1 MIGTTVSHYRIVEH
15 IGSGGMGVVYLAED
29 IHLHRKVALKF
40 LSETAAQGPE
50 AQERLLREAQ
60 AEGTVDHPNI
70 ATVYEIGTWQGQTF
84 IAMAYYAG
92 ETLKQRLERGP
103 LSIDDAANIGTQIAA
118 GLEAAHAAGI
128 VHRDLKPAN
137 VIITTSGQVK
147 ILDFG
152 LAKELSKAE
161 AETKLR
167 ITTSGTTIG
176 TMAYMAPEQALGQHV
191 DQRADVWAFGAVMFE
206 MLTGRLPFEGPTA
219 AALLLT
225 IVSGETPVVEKL
237 RPETPVALQQ
247 VVARAL
253 VRRQDD
259 RTLTAGEIASTLATL
274 HQPRSSVALGS
285 VPARPRRWRTIAA
298 LGLVAAAIGVGGLWL
313 KRRADVERLR
323 AAAIP
328 EIRQLAA
335 KGQFFEAYRRARQMG
350 LPGRDDAVLAA
361 LWSDVTR
368 GLTVTSEPAGA
379 EVSIAA
385 YGEQDEKWISL
396 GQTPLTEFA
405 VPQGLSRVRILKNG
419 YVPYE
424 DAFNV
429 FPIQTSA
436 INTVKVTLI
445 EDGSAPAGMVR
456 VASSDR
462 AVPMYLV
469 PGSDPVDIVF
479 RDFWIDRYE
488 VTNRRFKAFVDA
500 GGYQRREFW
509 RHEFVRDGKEVT
521 WEDAMAMFRDATGR
535 QGPATWQVGAYPDG
549 QDDYPVTGVSWYEA
563 AAYAQFAGKSLPT
576 LPHFLAVAGVQFA
589 SRLMPLANL
598 AGKAVSP
605 VGTTRAL
612 SRFGT
617 YDLAGNV
624 KEWIVNP
631 AGGDLRYI
639 VGGAWDEPAY
649 MFTEPDARRTFERA
663 ANFGFR
669 CVRYD
674 AGDPSPAALG
684 GFIERPNRDY
694 GVEKPA
700 ADPVFDAYRRFFAYD
715 RTPVKAAITN
725 AFDGNPDWRVES
737 LSFPAAYG
745 GENILARLYLPRN
758 AKPPYQTVLFQ
769 AGAAQWNL
777 RASPPVTASP
787 PIFASVIRSGR
798 AVIYPVVKGAFERG
812 SDQFTSTTPKDSTL
826 WRDYTVA
833 FYKDLA
839 RTLDYLAT
847 RPDIDKN
854 AVAFLGQSRGAS
866 LSPIVLALEPQRV
879 KAAVLLIP
887 GFYLSR
893 QPPEVDIVNFMPRV
907 TQPVLMLSGRY
918 DFIFPEQRS
927 QLPFFGLLGTPSDLK
942 RRVSYDT
949 GHNVPQAEM
958 MKETLDWLDRYLG
971 PVQR

>member
-1 MIGTTVSHYRIVEH
+1 MIGTTVSHYRILER

-29 IHLHRKVALKF
+29 IDLHRKVALKF
-40 LSETAAQGPE
+40 LHESAQGGAE
-50 AQERLLREAQ
+50 AHERLLREAQ
-60 AEGTVDHPNI
+60 AEGMLDHPNI
-70 ATVYEIGTWQGQTF
+70 ATVYEIGTWQGQMF

-103 LSIDDAANIGTQIAA
+103 LAIDDVVNIAAQIAA

-137 VIITTSGQVK
+137 IIVTSHAQVK

-176 TMAYMAPEQALGQHV
+176 TIAYMAPEQALGQHV
-191 DQRADVWAFGAVMFE
+191 DQRADVWALGAVLFE
-206 MLTGRLPFEGPTA
+206 MLTGRLPFEGATA
-219 AALLLT
+219 AALLLA
-225 IVSGETPVVEKL
+225 IVSADTPAVEKV
-237 RPETPVALQQ
+237 RPETPAAMRQL
-247 VVARAL
+247 VARAL
-253 VRRQDD
+253 VKRQDD
-259 RTLTAGEIASTLATL
+259 RTLTASEIASTLATV
-274 HQPRSSVALGS
+274 HQPRSTVAAVSVT
-285 VPARPRRWRTIAA
+285 ARPTRWRTF
-298 LGLVAAAIGVGGLWL
+298 AAIGLLGVALAAGGFWL
-313 KRRADVERLR
+313 KRRADAELQ
-323 AAAIP
+323 ASTIP
-328 EIRQLAA
+328 QLRQLAA
-335 KGQFFEAYRRARQMG
+335 SGQFFEAYQRARQVG
-350 LPGRDDAVLAA
+350 IPGRNDPVLAA

-368 GLTVTSEPAGA
+368 SLTVTSEPEGA
-379 EVSIAA
+379 DVSIAA
-385 YGEQDEKWISL
+385 YGDPEEHWVPL
-396 GQTPLTEFA
+396 GQTPLTQFA
-405 VPQGLSRVRILKNG
+405 FPQGLSRVRIVKNG

-424 DAFNV
+424 DVVNV
-429 FPIQTSA
+429 VPIQTSA
-436 INTVKVTLI
+436 TSSVNVTLI
-445 EDGSAPAGMVR
+445 AEGSAPAGMVR
-456 VASSDR
+456 VDSPDR

-469 PGSDPVDIVF
+469 PGSDPVDVVY
-479 RDFWIDRYE
+479 RDFWVDRYE
-488 VTNRRFKAFVDA
+488 VTNRQFKAFVDA

-509 RHEFVRDGKEVT
+509 RHEFVRDGKVVT
-521 WEDAMAMFRDATGR
+521 WEDAMTTFRDATGR
-535 QGPATWQVGAYPDG
+535 HGPATWQGGAYPDG

-563 AAYAQFAGKSLPT
+563 AAYAQFTGKSLPT
-576 LPHFLAVAGVQFA
+576 LPHFFAVSGVQFA

-598 AGKAVSP
+598 AGKAPTP

-624 KEWIVNP
+624 KEWVANP

-649 MFTEPDARRTFERA
+649 MFTEPDARRAFERA
-663 ANFGFR
+663 ANFGLR
-669 CVRYD
+669 CVRYSD
-674 AGDPSPAALG
+674 GDPSPTALG
-684 GFIERPNRDY
+684 GLIERPNRDY
-694 GVEKPA
+694 AAEKPA

-715 RTPVKAAITN
+715 RTPVKAAVTSTYD
-725 AFDGNPDWRVES
+725 ANPDWRVES
-737 LSFPAAYG
+737 VSFPAGYP
-745 GENILARLYLPRN
+745 GESIPARLYLPRN
-758 AKPPYQTVLFQ
+758 AKPPYQTVVFQ
-769 AGAAQWNL
+769 AGAGQWNL

-798 AVIYPVVKGAFERG
+798 AVVYPVVKGTFERG
-812 SDQFTSTTPKDSTL
+812 SDQFTSTTSKDGTL

-854 AVAFLGQSRGAS
+854 AVAFLGQSRGAA
-866 LSPIVLALEPQRV
+866 LSPIVLALEPQRL

-887 GFYLSR
+887 GFYLTR

-927 QLPFFGLLGTPSDLK
+927 QLPFFQLLGTPADRK
-942 RRVSYDT
+942 RRVAYDS
-949 GHNVPQAEM
+949 GHNVPPAEM
-958 MKETLDWLDRYLG
+958 IKETLDWLDRHLG
-971 PVQR
+971 PVAK